1 LTLTPKQ
8 RRFVDEYI
16 ADLNATQAA
25 IRAGY
30 SRRTAKQQGSR
41 LLSNANVRGE
51 IERRRASF
59 AAKSE
64 SKRDAVLRELAAIA
78 FSDIGKVVRW
88 GPNDAELLDSNEI
101 DAETTA
107 AIAEIWRGKG
117 GQVRVRLHDKV
128 KALAT
133 LGRHLGM
140 RGGNR
145 NDDPTQST
153 PRRSPDLKKLT
164 DEQLRELEAA
174 LLAIE
179 ADIKESNGIR

>member
-1 LTLTPKQ
+1 LTPRQ
-8 RRFVDEYI
+8 RRFVSEYLV
-16 ADLNATQAA
+16 DLNATQAA

-41 LLSNANVRGE
+41 LLSNANIRGE

-64 SKRDAVLRELAAIA
+64 SKRDTVLRELAAIA

-128 KALAT
+128 KALVT

-140 RGGNR
+140 RGGER
-145 NDDPTQST
+145 ASHSGSSSPA
-153 PRRSPDLKKLT
+153 PRSDSKPLT
-164 DEQLRELEAA
+164 DEQLRKLEEIF
-174 LLAIE
+174 LAIE
-179 ADIKESNGIR
+179 ADITSSGTG

>member
-1 LTLTPKQ
+1 VKPC
-8 RRFVDEYI
+8 
-16 ADLNATQAA
+16 A
-25 IRAGY
+25 IP
-30 SRRTAKQQGSR
+30 QQGSR

-64 SKRDAVLRELAAIA
+64 SKRDTVLRELAAIG
-78 FSDIGKVVRW
+78 FSDITKVVRW
-88 GPNDAELLDSNEI
+88 GPRIARDANGKKVIINDAELFDSNEI

-128 KALAT
+128 KALVT

-145 NDDPTQST
+145 NDDSTQST
-153 PRRSPDLKKLT
+153 PCRSPDLKKLT